1 MHFTLTAFFEE
12 LKGFGWVQWLAFLSG
27 VLYIVYASKDKVI
40 CWLWGILSS
49 SLWAYASFFQLKLFS
64 DSILQIIYIGMGI
77 WGWYRWYHKNNSQIV
92 NITTL
97 NSRGWLISIVTSTLV
112 SIILTYFMS
121 KTKAAFPA
129 MDAFLTVFS
138 INATILLIQK
148 KIENWWWWIVI
159 DLINIPVFIIR
170 GGHLFALLFIIY
182 TILAIKG
189 LFEWNKKLNLATSF
203 Q

>member
-1 MHFTLTAFFEE
+1 
-12 LKGFGWVQWLAFLSG
+12 
-27 VLYIVYASKDKVI
+27 
-40 CWLWGILSS
+40 
-49 SLWAYASFFQLKLFS
+49 
-64 DSILQIIYIGMGI
+64 
-77 WGWYRWYHKNNSQIV
+77 
-92 NITTL
+92 
-97 NSRGWLISIVTSTLV
+97 
-112 SIILTYFMS
+112 MS

-189 LFEWNKKLNLATSF
+189 LLEWNKKLNLATSS